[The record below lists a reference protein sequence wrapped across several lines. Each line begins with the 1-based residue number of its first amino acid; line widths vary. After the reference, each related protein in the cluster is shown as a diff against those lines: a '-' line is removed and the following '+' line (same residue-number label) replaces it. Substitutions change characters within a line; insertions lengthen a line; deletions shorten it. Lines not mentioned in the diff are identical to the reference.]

1 MGGGGKYFTVTVTR
15 KELVAAEVPMQEHWL
30 PLSNLDLLLPPIDV
44 SVFFCYKKPHQNANG
59 GDDFT
64 FGSMAGV
71 LRKALAQALVS
82 YYAFAGEVVSNSV
95 GEPELL
101 CNNQGVDFTE
111 AYADVKLHDLSLYN
125 PDDSIEGKLVPKKQH
140 GVLCVQVTEL
150 KCGGLV
156 VGCTFDHRIADA
168 YSANMF
174 LVSWAEMALCKP
186 LSVVPSFRRSLLN
199 IRRPGSYDPSLDE
212 MYVLISALPPPRAPQ
227 PGGADP
233 FINRIY
239 YVTAEQLS
247 LLQTLASTSKG
258 SSYKRTKLES
268 FSAFL
273 WKMVAASAV
282 MENDNKKTCKMG
294 IVVDGRRRLSSGDE
308 DKSAVMASYFGNV
321 LSIPF
326 GEKMIDELKEK
337 PLSWVADAVHEYL
350 EGAVTKEHF
359 LGLIDWVEAHRPEPA
374 LAKIYCS
381 GSSDGPAFVV
391 SSGQRFAVSK
401 VDFGWG
407 RPALGSYHFPWDG
420 EAGYVMPMPSPARD
434 GDWVVYL
441 HLLKGQIELIETEAA
456 HVFRPLTS
464 EYLNLIS

>member
-1 MGGGGKYFTVTVTR
+1 MGSGGKCFTVTVTR
-15 KELVAAEVPMQEHWL
+15 KELVAAVVPMQEHWL
-30 PLSNLDLLLPPIDV
+30 QLSNLDLLLPPIDV

-64 FGSMAGV
+64 FGSMVGV

-82 YYAFAGEVVSNSV
+82 CYAFAGEVVSNSV

-101 CNNQGVDFTE
+101 CNNRGVDFME
-111 AYADVKLHDLSLYN
+111 AYADAKLHDLSLYN

-140 GVLCVQVTEL
+140 GVLCVQGSKYQPSLVRLGQVCITEGWSFGVDGGDSSSGLNLSPTTSIRQPPHTHSQIAPPPMLGLAWLQICDYKWCRLLWVLTTMVVCEGGRLGAKISKVTEL
-150 KCGGLV
+150 KCGGLM
-156 VGCTFDHRIADA
+156 VGCTFDHRIANA

-186 LSVVPSFRRSLLN
+186 LSVAPSFWRSLLN

-247 LLQTLASTSKG
+247 LLQTLASTRKG

-273 WKMVAASAV
+273 WKMVSASAV

-337 PLSWVADAVHEYL
+337 L
-350 EGAVTKEHF
+350 
-359 LGLIDWVEAHRPEPA
+359 
-374 LAKIYCS
+374 
-381 GSSDGPAFVV
+381 
-391 SSGQRFAVSK
+391 
-401 VDFGWG
+401 
-407 RPALGSYHFPWDG
+407 
-420 EAGYVMPMPSPARD
+420 
-434 GDWVVYL
+434 
-441 HLLKGQIELIETEAA
+441 
-456 HVFRPLTS
+456 
-464 EYLNLIS
+464 